1 DLRSAAHA
9 LHPVVIIGGEGLTEA
24 VLRETDR
31 SLAAHGLIK
40 VRVHGDDRESRLEI
54 YDALSKELGATQ
66 VQTIGKLLLIY
77 RDGPAVLEDEDAADR
92 LRATKSKAPKEAPA
106 VEKPVRGAAPKTV
119 VVRKPV
125 SPTGRKPKPERL
137 RVLGNERVTK
147 GGLVKKSKARQA
159 SKKKLAL
166 G

>member
-1 DLRSAAHA
+1 MSFIPVPPKLPPAQRTDLRSAAHA
-9 LHPVVIIGGEGLTEA
+9 LHQVVIIGSEGLTEA

-31 SLAAHGLIK
+31 SLAANGLIK

-54 YDALSKELGATQ
+54 YDALSKELGAAQ

-77 RDGPAVLEDEDAADR
+77 LDG
-92 LRATKSKAPKEAPA
+92 PA
-106 VEKPVRGAAPKTV
+106 VEKPVRGAAPKTL

-125 SPTGRKPKPERL
+125 SPAGRKPKPERL
-137 RVLGNERVTK
+137 SVLGNERVTK
-147 GGLVKKSKARQA
+147 GGLVKKSKASQA